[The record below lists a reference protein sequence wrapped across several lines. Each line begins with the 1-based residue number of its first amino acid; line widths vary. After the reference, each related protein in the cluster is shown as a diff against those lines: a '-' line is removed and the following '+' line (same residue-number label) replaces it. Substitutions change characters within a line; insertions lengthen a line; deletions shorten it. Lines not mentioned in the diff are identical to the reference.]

1 MKYSGEKCIDIIILK
16 LYILLYIHLYILYT
30 TVCYVTENHLILT
43 AKSSN
48 STGYLK
54 YYSYVRLPGNHQTC
68 ENLRNRRFFQS
79 QVGGLKKKTGFFSAA
94 FFRGCKSIPS
104 GKLT

>member
-1 MKYSGEKCIDIIILK
+1 MKYSGEKCIDIIIYLII
-16 LYILLYIHLYILYT
+16 YTIIYILYT
-30 TVCYVTENHLILT
+30 SVCYVTDNHLFLT

-48 STGYLK
+48 STGYIK

-79 QVGGLKKKTGFFSAA
+79 QVGGLKKKTRDFSAA
-94 FFRGCKSIPS
+94 FFRGCRSIPS

>member
-16 LYILLYIHLYILYT
+16 LYILLHIHIYILYT

-79 QVGGLKKKTGFFSAA
+79 QVGGLKKKQD
-94 FFRGCKSIPS
+94 FFRPPFLGDVNPYP
-104 GKLT
+104 LVN